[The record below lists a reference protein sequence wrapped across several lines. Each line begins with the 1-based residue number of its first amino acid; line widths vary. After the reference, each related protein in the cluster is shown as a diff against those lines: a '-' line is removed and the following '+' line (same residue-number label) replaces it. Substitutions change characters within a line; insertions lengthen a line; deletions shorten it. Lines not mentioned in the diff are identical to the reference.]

1 MALSAIIS
9 SVPGACVVQ
18 SFFHSLMAAAVAEI
32 AVKSFGIRNPRS
44 RQRLFLAVIVAPV
57 VTVPAYLL
65 AVPHRVSIP
74 FRTAALFDSG
84 RWLFLEALGFLPVA
98 AVLALAFLVASLSFV
113 FQELVPIL
121 SQALR
126 PAGPDGAARD
136 GASDAAVRE
145 ALARLPV
152 TAPPVSIVD
161 DEDLFIFSTT
171 GKNASITLSSGLAAA
186 LPVDQLRAA
195 LAHEIAH
202 VTRSRLPL
210 LPAVF
215 FLRVVMFFN
224 PVVLMAFR
232 RAVQEDERICDEI
245 AIALTGDRVALAD
258 TLRTL
263 YLGQAE
269 PGPGGRGRSRSALH
283 LVEDMDRYSHRLNI
297 ESRIKGIGDE
307 SGAGDDGGWL
317 AFASSFAVI
326 AALNYFIV

>member
-1 MALSAIIS
+1 MALSAIINS
-9 SVPGACVVQ
+9 FPGACVVQ

-65 AVPHRVSIP
+65 AVPYRDSVP

-84 RWLFLEALGFLPVA
+84 RWLFLEALGFLPVV
-98 AVLALAFLVASLSFV
+98 AVLVLAFLVASLSFV
-113 FQELVPIL
+113 FQELAPIL
-121 SQALR
+121 SQTLHPTRADR
-126 PAGPDGAARD
+126 AARD
-136 GASDAAVRE
+136 GAADPAVGQ
-145 ALARLPV
+145 ALAPLPG
-152 TAPPVSIVD
+152 TAPPVFIVED
-161 DEDLFIFSTT
+161 DDLFIFSTT
-171 GKNASITLSSGLAAA
+171 GRNASITLSSGLAAA
-186 LPVDQLRAA
+186 LSADQLRAA

-232 RAVQEDERICDEI
+232 RAVQEDERICDEM
-245 AIALTGDRVALAD
+245 AVALTGDRVALAE

-263 YLGQAE
+263 YLGPQESGAAR
-269 PGPGGRGRSRSALH
+269 GGRSALH

-297 ESRIKGIGDE
+297 ESRIAGIADG
-307 SGAGDDGGWL
+307 SGAAEDGGWL
-317 AFASSFAVI
+317 AVASSLAVI

>member
-1 MALSAIIS
+1 MTLSAIINS
-9 SVPGACVVQ
+9 LPGACVVQ

-65 AVPHRVSIP
+65 AVPHRVSVP

-98 AVLALAFLVASLSFV
+98 AVLVLAFLVASLSFA
-113 FQELVPIL
+113 FQELAPIL
-121 SQALR
+121 YQTLR
-126 PAGPDGAARD
+126 PARPDAGARD
-136 GASDAAVRE
+136 GAADPAVRD
-145 ALARLPV
+145 ALARLPGS
-152 TAPPVSIVD
+152 APPVFVVE

-186 LPVDQLRAA
+186 LSVDQLRAA

-215 FLRVVMFFN
+215 FLRIVMFFN

-232 RAVQEDERICDEI
+232 RAVQEDERICDEM
-245 AIALTGDRVALAD
+245 AVALTGDRVALAE

-263 YLGQAE
+263 YLGPRD
-269 PGPGGRGRSRSALH
+269 PGPEERRRSALH
-283 LVEDMDRYSHRLNI
+283 LVEEMDRHSHRLNI
-297 ESRIKGIGDE
+297 ESRIAGIVDG
-307 SGAGDDGGWL
+307 SGAAEDGGWL
-317 AFASSFAVI
+317 ALASSVAAIV
-326 AALNYFIV
+326 ALNYFIV